1 MSAIEPSG
9 SVAKNWNCKKDV
21 VNRAICSYNAHR
33 HRKLL
38 GAGAGVYG
46 NRRVITPTVSSLQ
59 AILPFLPLYGKVWCR
74 AFISLIFCRSD
85 ECNFK
90 RRKTGC
96 LGWWIVG
103 IIQKTILLMWRRTV
117 VLV

>member
-33 HRKLL
+33 HRNSWALEQVFMGTVGSSPRRFRLCRQSYHFYRFTAKY
-38 GAGAGVYG
+38 GVG
-46 NRRVITPTVSSLQ
+46 HSS
-59 AILPFLPLYGKVWCR
+59 PLSSVGVN
-74 AFISLIFCRSD
+74 